1 VSHRERPF
9 FTGVNGQQRAFSSAP
24 PRTDKDHPVYG
35 DGAGEPRPA
44 TPSPPLLQLPR
55 PLGSQTHSNQPHT
68 NQPHTNPTRFLAA
81 SADPLE

>member
-1 VSHRERPF
+1 
-9 FTGVNGQQRAFSSAP
+9 
-24 PRTDKDHPVYG
+24 
-35 DGAGEPRPA
+35 
-44 TPSPPLLQLPR
+44 LLQLPR